1 LKPGWTVERAN
12 AHVAALSE
20 PIFKA
25 TLPAR
30 YRAEDAERYLKFRL
44 GAFEAGTGVSNL
56 RRTYESPLWL
66 LLATTGLVLL
76 IACANLANL
85 MLARATARE
94 REIAVRLAIGA
105 SRGRIVRQ
113 LLAESLLIA
122 AIGAASGAVLAQ
134 WLSRFL
140 VNFLTTDTNRMFVTL
155 ALDWR
160 IFAFTASLAAATCLI
175 FGLMPA
181 LRATGTSPGAAMKA
195 GSRGSTDTR
204 ERFGLRRALVVLQV
218 AASLVLVVGAL
229 LFVRS
234 LRNLMTLDAGFS
246 QDGILIASLDL
257 RRAGI
262 APEQLPLVFS
272 DITTRLAALPGVQS
286 AAQAFIVPVSGSGW
300 NNSVVINGK
309 RYAERADI
317 VSFNSVSAGYFRTMG
332 TAVLAGRD
340 FDDRR
345 DTPTSG
351 KVVIVNDSFA
361 RRFFKGQNPIG
372 QSFQI
377 DEPPGVPQPLFEI
390 VGIVQDTKYTDLR
403 EPFGPIGFFPASQAD
418 PTDMSPFLQVVLRST
433 APLTTMTPEVVSAV
447 AQVNGSIVLQFDTM
461 RNQVRES
468 LTRER
473 LMATLS
479 GFFGALAGLIASIGL
494 YGVMSYMVARRR
506 NEIGIRMALGANRGD
521 VVRMV
526 MGEAGILLGA
536 GVIVGAVLA
545 VVAARTASTL
555 LFGLQPG
562 DPATLALAAA
572 GLGLVA
578 MLASYLP
585 ALRASRLE
593 PTEALREE

>member
-1 LKPGWTVERAN
+1 M
-12 AHVAALSE
+12 
-20 PIFKA
+20 
-25 TLPAR
+25 
-30 YRAEDAERYLKFRL
+30 
-44 GAFEAGTGVSNL
+44 
-56 RRTYESPLWL
+56 
-66 LLATTGLVLL
+66 VLL

-122 AIGAASGAVLAQ
+122 AIGAASGALLAQ

-140 VNFLTTDTNRMFVTL
+140 VNFLTTENNPMFVAL
-155 ALDWR
+155 ELDWH
-160 IFAFTASLAAATCLI
+160 IFAFTAALAVATCLI

-181 LRATGTSPGAAMKA
+181 IRATGAAPGAAMKA

-218 AASLVLVVGAL
+218 AVSLVLVVGAL

-234 LRNLMTLDAGFS
+234 LRNLMTVDAGFS
-246 QDGILIASLDL
+246 QDGILIASLDM
-257 RRAGI
+257 RRTGI
-262 APEQLPLVFS
+262 AQDQWPLAFGDV
-272 DITTRLAALPGVQS
+272 TARLAALPGVQS

-300 NNSVVINGK
+300 NNNIVIRGK
-309 RYAERADI
+309 RYTERTDN
-317 VSFNSVSAGYFRTMG
+317 VNFNAISAGYFKTMG
-332 TAVLAGRD
+332 TAILAGRD

-345 DTPTSG
+345 DTGTSG
-351 KVVIVNDSFA
+351 KVVIINDSFA
-361 RRFFKGQNPIG
+361 RHFFKGQNPVG

-377 DEPPGVPQPLFEI
+377 DEGPGVPQPLYEI

-403 EPFGPIGFFPASQAD
+403 EPFGPIGFFPLSQGD
-418 PTDMSPFLQVVLRST
+418 PKDLSPFLQIVLRSS
-433 APLTTMTPEVVSAV
+433 APLTTITSEVSSAV
-447 AQVNGSIVLQFDTM
+447 VQVNSSIVVQFDTM
-461 RNQVRES
+461 RNQVHES

-479 GFFGALAGLIASIGL
+479 GFFGALAGLIATIGL

-506 NEIGIRMALGANRGD
+506 NEIGIRMALGADRRD

-526 MGEAGILLGA
+526 MREAGILLAA
-536 GVIVGAVLA
+536 GVVVGAVLA
-545 VVAARTASTL
+545 VVAARAASSL
-555 LFGLQPG
+555 LFGLKPS
-562 DPATLALAAA
+562 DPSTFVLAAVALAA
-572 GLGLVA
+572 VA